1 MDIERGNIEILFQKI
16 SYLHI
21 SGQITSGRQKAER
34 EHTFR
39 KIDRNLY
46 MRYAKAVFNHMTDN
60 ECENSYQLACEQM
73 RDAHGNNPCIFRLL
87 IKASMK
93 LLKMDG
99 DEIECRFEQMLR
111 WRELSFLFGQ
121 DIFTCAYLAVCD
133 IERGVTT
140 KCFSW
145 LPIIKSDDDRLHNI
159 LEKGIADNHFHLA
172 GSTRVFDLNWVSL
185 MNRIDHRLHDF
196 KKLNHTMQEYCTDPI
211 CDPEK
216 REDFYAEC
224 QRAALYRVYLF
235 SVMKKDQFLCERLKV
250 LLDALKRGARP
261 EEFVAEIQDAVVLAK
276 NLYGARYEENV
287 LDYALEMNMVD
298 DNTNECRLLAGERK
312 FLYDCF
318 RCVMSDSF
326 NDEQKNLFY
335 SYLVIR
341 TDFRGELVQTNKRIG
356 FANFSD
362 YQDRKEYFIEGKRP
376 YEDELVRLALNESL
390 RKRNMVSLEARIC
403 PKNSA
408 SELFRTLKYYERI
421 VKGKNWTEGKR
432 EDEELKDEAGRSAY
446 GKLIYVLHFP
456 KLPDQKF
463 VSGVP
468 RNDNVRR
475 KYAHQAKSIVSLME
489 KQKDIN
495 EHIKGIDACASELH
509 CRPEAF
515 GQIFRYLLDAIVICQ
530 EDWKRP
536 GYAESKKANLHA
548 TYHAGEDF
556 YDIVDGLRA
565 IDEAI
570 LFCGLKRGSRLG
582 HALALG
588 IMPEKYYKFKDC
600 NLVLPKQ
607 VLLDD
612 IAWLICKAGE
622 YGCQIEDSLKAEL
635 EAKFY
640 NLYDEIF
647 GDSMDEDVF
656 VSTFDYYQSWKL
668 RGDNPKPY
676 RLEMEA
682 FKKEVL
688 NIEIE
693 RFDRYWFNDRIS
705 NDLRKNVKYKKLFF
719 TYHYSEQ
726 VRKRGNEIAV
736 FKADGNYSNLVRQI
750 QDCMIRQLVQ
760 QGIGIETNPSSNYLI
775 GTIEKYEDHPI
786 IRFNA
791 RKLKVVMPNTS
802 LCVSLNTDDQGVFD
816 TLLENEYALMALA
829 LKKAKDGD
837 SALKYDVEGIY
848 EWIDYVRKMGLE
860 QIFI

>member
-1 MDIERGNIEILFQKI
+1 MEIERGNIEILFQKI
-16 SYLHI
+16 NYLDI
-21 SGQITSGRQKAER
+21 SGQIISGKLKAER

-46 MRYAKAVFNHMTDN
+46 MHYAKFVFNHMTDN

-73 RDAHGNNPCIFRLL
+73 RDAHGGEPCIFRLL
-87 IKASMK
+87 INASMK

-99 DEIECRFEQMLR
+99 DEIECRFDQMLR
-111 WRELSFLFGQ
+111 WRELSFKFGQ

-145 LPIIKSDDDRLHNI
+145 LPIIRSDDGRLHNI
-159 LEKGIADNHFHLA
+159 LEKGIADNHFHLG
-172 GSTRVFDLNWVSL
+172 GSTRIFDLNWISL
-185 MNRIDHRLHDF
+185 MNRIDNRLHDF
-196 KKLNHTMQEYCTDPI
+196 KKLDHTMQAYCTDLFS
-211 CDPEK
+211 DFEK
-216 REDFYAEC
+216 REGFYTEC

-235 SVMKKDQFLCERLKV
+235 SVMKKDQFLCERLEM
-250 LLDALKRGARP
+250 LLNILKSGTRP
-261 EEFVAEIQDAVVLAK
+261 EECAAEIQGAVVLAK
-276 NLYGARYEENV
+276 NLYGARYDENV
-287 LDYALEMNMVD
+287 LDYALEKNMVD
-298 DNTNECRLLAGERK
+298 DNANECRLLAGERR

-318 RCVMSDSF
+318 RCAMSGFFSE
-326 NDEQKNLFY
+326 EQNNLFY

-341 TDFRGELVQTNKRIG
+341 TDFRGELVQTNKRVG

-362 YQDRKEYFIEGKRP
+362 YQDRKEYFIEGKKP

-390 RKRNMVSLEARIC
+390 RKRSMISLEARIC
-403 PKNSA
+403 SKDRS
-408 SELFRTLKYYERI
+408 SELFTTLKYYERI
-421 VKGKNWTEGKR
+421 VKGMNRTKENL
-432 EDEELKDEAGRSAY
+432 EDEELKDESGRTAY
-446 GKLIYVLHFP
+446 SKLIYVLHFP
-456 KLPDQKF
+456 KLPDREF
-463 VSGVP
+463 VQGVP

-475 KYAHQAKSIVSLME
+475 KYAHQAKCIAALLE
-489 KQKDIN
+489 KQKGIN

-515 GQIFRYLLDAIVICQ
+515 GQIFRYLSDIVVICQ
-530 EDWKRP
+530 EDWERL
-536 GYAESKKANLHA
+536 GYAESKKTNLHT

-588 IMPEKYYKFKDC
+588 IMPEKYYKFKC
-600 NLVLPKQ
+600 GNLVLPKQ

-622 YGCQIEDSLKAEL
+622 YGCQIENTLKEKL
-635 EAKFY
+635 KGKFY
-640 NLYDEIF
+640 DLYSEIF
-647 GDSMDEDVF
+647 GDSMGEDTF

-668 RGDNPKPY
+668 RGDNPKCY
-676 RLEMEA
+676 CLEMEA
-682 FKKEVL
+682 FKKEL
-688 NIEIE
+688 LDIELE
-693 RFDRYWFNDRIS
+693 RFDRYWFNDKIS

-719 TYHYSEQ
+719 AYHYSEQ
-726 VRKRGNEIAV
+726 VRKKGNEITV
-736 FKADGNYSNLVRQI
+736 FKVDGNYSKLVRKI
-750 QDCMIRQLVQ
+750 QDYMIRQLVQ
-760 QGIGIETNPSSNYLI
+760 KGIGIETNPSSNYLI

-791 RKLKVVMPNTS
+791 RKLREVEPNTS
-802 LCVSLNTDDQGVFD
+802 LCVSINTDDQGVFD

-829 LKKAKDGD
+829 LKKEKDGD
-837 SALKYDVEGIY
+837 SVLKYDVEDIY

-860 QIFI
+860 QIFV